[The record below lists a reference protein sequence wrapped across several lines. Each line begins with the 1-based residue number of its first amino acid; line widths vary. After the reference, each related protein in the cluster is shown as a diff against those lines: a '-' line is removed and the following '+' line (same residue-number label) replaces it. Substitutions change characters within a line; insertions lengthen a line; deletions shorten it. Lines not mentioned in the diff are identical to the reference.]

1 MSAVFMRLGGQ
12 SVYDARAIAQDLQDG
27 KLGDYQ
33 PPADFWKCNTF
44 IDRRGRKPSMGYLLM
59 CKSDVRKL
67 KDGFS
72 NTLEIHDGQK
82 VFKQKGLGVINTEA
96 FWPNFQ
102 GDQTTI
108 EGTLYIVTVAD
119 YRDSLIGGNYP
130 RNAKTVTGI
139 EGQSPSDFYNDPL
152 DWAEAI
158 LTLLGSIDVSDIPE
172 DELFIIDNLPYRAV
186 GDEWAKAV
194 EIMDRVGA
202 SVRIDSDGQLQLF
215 MLTPD
220 SPATRVG
227 DILTGGGWLGEADV
241 PVYVAGMAPSG
252 NYQFGDPYYSR
263 RTPTETPRDLHE
275 LRTFT
280 EVGLYPIRD
289 LVGEEG
295 SGEETL
301 SSDLRYDAY
310 PETAHVF
317 GSMIAQHNDRNELV
331 NRDELE
337 EYYRRLARGL
347 ALRWL
352 ANTRSAWWLFDGL
365 EIEKPGARYGE
376 ITYRLWGTLT
386 TKLNAL
392 NEPMDDHRGPWYEA
406 TPYARHAY
414 GRVIGSATSGPD
426 GEPAGIKPNEYGQVA
441 IQRGETAGGQTTWD
455 DIVVVQAVNVTG
467 RELQA
472 NDYCWMD
479 YNYQLGTGGEWMLV
493 TASGESNCECEKCDP
508 CTLAIIE
515 TLKMIL
521 ENMGLDECADLSQL
535 SEICGCEPDETSEPP
550 GNCDDKCGEKGFP
563 EHVWIKV
570 QGARI
575 DQGTATIIPSH
586 IQRDMLAW
594 FNKQWLFSYGGRG
607 SDCEGRMSP
616 RFATDRDCGGKW
628 VRQWTFPTV
637 PTAGVLDIYK
647 QTTVT
652 MQFWVSRAN
661 ATTWEVGLWRWVEFH
676 DGPLGSRNR
685 DECGQPTTQGG
696 DEIAKWRITTQEG
709 DCHGRYEITPA
720 SLSTNA
726 GFQFDVDN
734 VTGFITGRPPGLEP
748 IDFVSK
754 MLQLPENIPPGMA
767 IVAGENTRFD
777 VRPNYEF
784 EGRFDNIAAI
794 EIRDGQVM
802 QIEDTGGNV
811 YGGEDPQEP
820 PEPFV
825 PCGET
830 EPTPDPGIPEP
841 YMPSAEDPACNDVGP
856 NPGSRCIWENEAD
869 QRDPGF
875 DIWG

>member
-1 MSAVFMRLGGQ
+1 MSEISIRLNGQPIHDAHAVACDIR
-12 SVYDARAIAQDLQDG
+12 DG
-27 KLGDYQ
+27 MFGDYQ
-33 PPADFWKCNTF
+33 PPADFWKCNAF
-44 IDRRGRKPSMGYLLM
+44 MDRRGRMPSMGYLFMPKEGVLGL
-59 CKSDVRKL
+59 R
-67 KDGFS
+67 DGYT
-72 NTLEIHDGQK
+72 NKLEIREGEK
-82 VFKQKGLGVINTEA
+82 VLEQGGLGVINTQA
-96 FWPNFQ
+96 FWPNFE
-102 GDQTTI
+102 GDQTTSA
-108 EGTLYIVTVAD
+108 TTHYIVTVAD
-119 YRDSLIGGNYP
+119 VRDSFIGGNADANE
-130 RNAKTVTGI
+130 RTTTGI
-139 EGQSPSDFYNDPL
+139 QRSADMPWTEVVASYAP
-152 DWAEAI
+152 
-158 LTLLGSIDVSDIPE
+158 IDVSGIAEDDIFVIP
-172 DELFIIDNLPYRAV
+172 NLPYRDG
-186 GDEWAKAV
+186 GDQWQAAI
-194 EIMDRVGA
+194 EILDRVGA
-202 SVRIDSDGQLQLF
+202 SVRINKAGGLEAF

-220 SPATRVG
+220 LPQTRIG
-227 DILTGGGWLGEADV
+227 KILTGGGWLGEADV
-241 PVYVAGMAPSG
+241 PKTLQGMAPSG
-252 NYQFGDPYYSR
+252 NYQFEGPE
-263 RTPTETPRDLHE
+263 ETPRDKHE
-275 LRTFT
+275 LTAFVP
-280 EVGLYPIRD
+280 VGEWDVSD
-289 LVGEEG
+289 LVGDEG
-295 SGEETL
+295 RGVETL

-310 PETAHVF
+310 LQTANVF
-317 GSMIAQHNDRNELV
+317 SSMIAQYNDRGELTNEDDLT
-331 NRDELE
+331 EHHE
-337 EYYRRLARGL
+337 RLAKGL
-347 ALRWL
+347 AFRWL
-352 ANTRSAWWLFDGL
+352 ANTRSAWWLFAGL
-365 EIEKPGARYGE
+365 EQEKPGARYGE
-376 ITYRLWGTLT
+376 ITYQLSHVLT
-386 TKLNAL
+386 TRLDSL
-392 NEPMDDHRGPWYEA
+392 CEPMDDNRGPWFEA

-426 GEPAGIKPNEYGQVA
+426 GEPAGIKVNEYGQVA

-455 DIVVVQAVNVTG
+455 DVVTVQAVNVTG

-493 TASGESNCECEKCDP
+493 TAASEESNCECEKCDP

-521 ENMGLDECADLSQL
+521 ENMGLEECADLSQL